1 MCLLSNDAF
10 FALLNGIQFVPFN
23 FPEVFIFP
31 YYFNSFQRNWSLS
44 QLRHDKIKYRC
55 GFFCSSARKCLQ
67 FLACASDLRSAYS
80 QRPNVNCM
88 PFKIACFLH
97 AVYYLSVL
105 SNSKYLSILAAK
117 RETTLHKHLTV
128 TLIADSVF
136 FVYLSFTIWFLII
149 VRTQR
154 LPFTSGSVFVC
165 TQMIGKILKARPHG
179 YTM

>member
-1 MCLLSNDAF
+1 M
-10 FALLNGIQFVPFN
+10 V
-23 FPEVFIFP
+23 
-31 YYFNSFQRNWSLS
+31 
-44 QLRHDKIKYRC
+44 
-55 GFFCSSARKCLQ
+55 FFCSSARKCLQ

-136 FVYLSFTIWFLII
+136 FCLSFIHYL
-149 VRTQR
+149 VPHYCTQR

-179 YTM
+179 YTMKQASYKPCEHACDAQKKKFFQGSVIFGNF

>member
-1 MCLLSNDAF
+1 
-10 FALLNGIQFVPFN
+10 
-23 FPEVFIFP
+23 
-31 YYFNSFQRNWSLS
+31 
-44 QLRHDKIKYRC
+44 
-55 GFFCSSARKCLQ
+55 
-67 FLACASDLRSAYS
+67 
-80 QRPNVNCM
+80 M

-149 VRTQR
+149 VR
-154 LPFTSGSVFVC
+154 SGCRSPLALYLCV
-165 TQMIGKILKARPHG
+165 LK
-179 YTM
+179 